1 MNKFTKIVFKKEIM
15 DTFRDKKTIFSSIII
30 PIIIF
35 PLIAFVIGLGS
46 SDMVKESK
54 EPVQIA
60 LLSEENNGLEMFL
73 KSNDNVNIIKTKD
86 YKKTLDKLEAK
97 VVVKIGGD
105 FDEKIKNGE
114 KPEINLIYDD
124 TSQKSEMAKSRIEQ
138 IILSYTNHIVVK
150 RLENEGINPQILEPV
165 DIKSSSVS
173 KEGGTGLLLF
183 SMLLPFMLT
192 IWSAVGGIPAATDL
206 GAGEKE
212 RQTLEPL
219 LTTKANRISIL
230 MGKYFTVVL
239 AGIIATTASLIGF
252 LIATKI
258 NPEFLGESAT
268 LSIKSIAI
276 ITLVCLEMALA
287 FSSIEL
293 AISFYARNFKEAQT
307 YLSPVSILLMVPAYL
322 TMFVDGRA
330 VPEYYFHIPIINTIG
345 IIKEVIV
352 SVYDFKHIL
361 ITTGWNLVYIA
372 LFLMITVK
380 MFEKETVIFRN

>member
-97 VVVKIGGD
+97 VVVKIGED

>member
-1 MNKFTKIVFKKEIM
+1 MNKFTKIVLKKEMM

-60 LLSEENNGLEMFL
+60 LLSEENNELEMFL
-73 KSNDNVNIIKTKD
+73 KSNNDVNIIKTKD
-86 YKKTLDKLEAK
+86 YRKSLDKLDVK
-97 VVVKIGGD
+97 VVVKIGEN

-114 KPEINLIYDD
+114 KPEISLIYDD
-124 TSQKSEMAKSRIEQ
+124 TSQKSEMAKSRVEQ
-138 IILSYTNHIVVK
+138 IILSYTNHIVVR

-219 LTTKANRISIL
+219 LTTKANRMAIL

-239 AGIIATTASLIGF
+239 AGIIATIASLIGF

-268 LSIKSIAI
+268 LSIKSIVI

-372 LFLMITVK
+372 LFLIVTVK

>member
-86 YKKTLDKLEAK
+86 YKKTLDKLDAK

>member
-1 MNKFTKIVFKKEIM
+1 MNKFTRVVFKKEII

-35 PLIAFVIGLGS
+35 PLIAFVFGIGS
-46 SDMVKESK
+46 SDIEKESK

-60 LLSEENNGLEMFL
+60 ILSEEKNELESFL
-73 KSNDNVNIIKTKD
+73 LNHKDINIVKTEDAEKA
-86 YKKTLDKLEAK
+86 LDKLDIK
-97 VVVKIGGD
+97 VIVKIGEN
-105 FDEKIKNGE
+105 FDEKIQQGE
-114 KPEINLIYDD
+114 KPRIELIYDD
-124 TSQKSEMAKSRIEQ
+124 ASQKSEIGKSRVEQ
-138 IILSYTNHIVVK
+138 IISGYTGYIVAK
-150 RLENEGINPQILEPV
+150 RLENAGVNPQILEPI
-165 DIKSSSVS
+165 DIKYSSVS
-173 KEGGTGLLLF
+173 KEGGTGLMIF
-183 SMLLPFMLT
+183 SMMLPFMLT

-219 LTTKANRISIL
+219 LTTKSSRMSIL
-230 MGKYFTVVL
+230 MGKYFAVVV
-239 AGIIATTASLIGF
+239 AGVIATIASLIGF

-258 NPEFLGESAT
+258 NPDFLGEGTT
-268 LSIKSIAI
+268 LSIKAIGI

-307 YLSPVSILLMVPAYL
+307 YLSPVSIVLMVPAYL

-330 VPEYYFHIPIINTIG
+330 IPRHYFHIPIINTIG
-345 IIKEVIV
+345 VIKEVIV
-352 SVYDFKHIL
+352 SVYDMKHIL
-361 ITTGWNLVYIA
+361 ITTGWNLLYIA
-372 LFLMITVK
+372 LFLTITVK